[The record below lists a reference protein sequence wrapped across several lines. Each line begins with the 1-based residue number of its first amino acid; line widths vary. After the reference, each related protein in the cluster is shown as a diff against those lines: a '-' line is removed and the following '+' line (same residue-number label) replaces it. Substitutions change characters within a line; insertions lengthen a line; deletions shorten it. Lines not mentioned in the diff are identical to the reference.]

1 MSVVGDGLD
10 AAAEVA
16 PKGGRGDVADERR
29 AARAGQDDADVGAGD
44 DGVQELGDGGV
55 VALRD
60 LAPDVGLLPDLENRC
75 AAVLLGGNG
84 CRHSVTPVT
93 ARA

>member
-1 MSVVGDGLD
+1 MS
-10 AAAEVA
+10 
-16 PKGGRGDVADERR
+16 GRPTMSS
-29 AARAGQDDADVGAGD
+29 
-44 DGVQELGDGGV
+44 QELGDGGV

-84 CRHSVTPVT
+84 CRSFGHSS
-93 ARA
+93 ARLGRRGAWRRGCGR